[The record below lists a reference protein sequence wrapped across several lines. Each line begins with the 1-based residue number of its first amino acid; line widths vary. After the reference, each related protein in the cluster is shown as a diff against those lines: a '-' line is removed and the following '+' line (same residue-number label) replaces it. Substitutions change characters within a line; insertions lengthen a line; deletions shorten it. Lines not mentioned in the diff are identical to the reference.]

1 MAEGNHMYNYTKAM
15 AQDIR
20 EYIADE
26 IELGGYD
33 DREKLE
39 DELNERLWMTDS
51 VTGNASGSYTFSRA
65 IAKDYVIDNMDALVE
80 ACENFG
86 IMPELIGKKF
96 LEEDWEWMDVTIRC
110 HLLPFVISEVI
121 DDLNI

>member
-1 MAEGNHMYNYTKAM
+1 MYNYTKAM

-26 IELGGYD
+26 IELVGYD